1 MKLVIVLEVLV
12 GIVGLIAFAV
22 IVGVLA
28 EFVIGTITLMTGNW

>member
-1 MKLVIVLEVLV
+1 MKLVIALEVLV

-28 EFVIGTITLMTGNW
+28 EFVISTVTLMTGNW